1 MPVSKI
7 ILFYPVLLIILFTI
21 IQIRGKK
28 ISFIYFGLFYSI
40 MAVMIY
46 GNVITSGN
54 IRIGIDITSTLVFFL
69 SIQNGMFIRKSYE
82 DQFGKFQDK
91 VLAMQMEEVNSIYM
105 TMRGWRH
112 DYHNHMQ
119 KIKAHIAM
127 NQIAE
132 VKDYLNQLEKDLDSI
147 DVKYKT
153 GNVSIDAILNSKLSV
168 AEKIGIDINCKASV
182 PEKLNISD
190 IDLCVVI
197 GNLIDNAI
205 EACENI
211 KDDSRKFL
219 RIYICI
225 RKQQLY
231 ISVTNSTNE
240 VIRKLNREY
249 ISNKRG
255 NHGHGLKRIDNIVEK
270 NEGFINRKN
279 EPGVF
284 ATEIMLPL

>member
-1 MPVSKI
+1 VSEVI
-7 ILFYPVLLIILFTI
+7 IFYPVLLGILFTI
-21 IQIRGKK
+21 IQVNKK
-28 ISFIYFGLFYSI
+28 RIAVIYYGLFYAI
-40 MAVMIY
+40 MGVMIY
-46 GNVITSGN
+46 GNIIVVQN
-54 IRIGIDITSTLVFFL
+54 IRIGIDVTATLTFL
-69 SIQNGMFIRKSYE
+69 LSLQNGAFIRKSYE
-82 DQFGKFQDK
+82 DQFGRYQDK
-91 VLAMQMEEVNSIYM
+91 VLSMQMGEVNSIYF

-127 NQIAE
+127 NQIDE
-132 VKDYLNQLEKDLDSI
+132 VKEYLDLLESDLDKI

-153 GNVSIDAILNSKLSV
+153 GNLSLDAILNSKLSV
-168 AEKIGIDINCKASV
+168 AEKIAFDINCKASV

-197 GNLIDNAI
+197 GNLIDNAL
-205 EACENI
+205 EACENV
-211 KDDSRKFL
+211 KEGYRKFL
-219 RIYICI
+219 RIYICV

-240 VIRKLNREY
+240 ITRKLDKEY

-270 NEGFINRKN
+270 YDGFINRKN